1 MNLTNWNEWVGIG
14 EWVGQKILKFANL
27 IVADH
32 WPGLISLG
40 FLIVALLVALVIWW
54 QSRASISSLDQA
66 ARAARSAR
74 SDRSGLN
81 LATLS
86 TKLRQI
92 KGRAGQS
99 LEHAF
104 AEFRETLI
112 ETGRGDDTKVRN
124 SIRPSAFLN
133 ADDLGFSLRGW
144 RFVPGIF
151 VSLGLFLTFLGLVA
165 VLSSTA
171 DILPNGQTTDQTETM
186 KALRVLLSKA
196 SAKFTISLSALICS
210 IGVNIWLKHRAR
222 LVEKH
227 ADRFSQELEKGLEFI
242 SLEGL
247 ADRQLRAIEDQTAN
261 MQELNTR
268 LIAELSAPLEKISAS
283 SMDNI
288 SAMVGQLGSSITS
301 GIGES
306 LDKVADKIEAVG
318 ASLLSMTGSLKE
330 ASAQF
335 DISLKQSTQKLDET
349 VQRLERVSEQLSV
362 AGATVS
368 EATPS
373 ILETIKE
380 TNAQALKIA
389 EGSVEMV
396 NSAKMAVADEKQIV
410 EAALNSIRNLIQAFE
425 SRAAA
430 YDGQLEKAFQ
440 TYQTEVAKTVNQLE
454 SHGRGVQERFTDAL
468 GRLQTVVE
476 NAKAFEPESTRPNGA
491 DSSTGEVAG

>member
-1 MNLTNWNEWVGIG
+1 MNLTDWNEWIGVG
-14 EWVGQKILKFANL
+14 ERVGREILWFANL

-32 WPGLISLG
+32 WPGLISLS
-40 FLIVALLVALVIWW
+40 FLIAALLVSVVIWW
-54 QSRASISSLDQA
+54 QSRASISALDQA
-66 ARAARSAR
+66 AQAAKSAR
-74 SDRSGLN
+74 SSRQGLD
-81 LATLS
+81 LVTLS
-86 TKLRQI
+86 IKLRHI
-92 KGRAGQS
+92 RGESGRR

-112 ETGRGDDTKVRN
+112 EIGRSDDSKVRN

-133 ADDLGFSLRGW
+133 AEDLGFSLRGW

-171 DILPNGQTTDQTETM
+171 DILPNGQATDQTETM
-186 KALRVLLSKA
+186 RALRVLLSKA

-222 LVEKH
+222 QVEKH
-227 ADRFSQELEKGLEFI
+227 SDRLSEELEKGLEFI

-247 ADRQLRAIEDQTAN
+247 AERQLRAIEDQTAN

-268 LIAELSAPLEKISAS
+268 LIAELSEPLKKVSDS
-283 SMDNI
+283 SMENI

-306 LDKVADKIEAVG
+306 MDKVADKIEAVG
-318 ASLLSMTGSLKE
+318 ASLLSMSGSLKE
-330 ASAQF
+330 ASVQF
-335 DISLKQSTQKLDET
+335 DNSLKESTQKLDET
-349 VQRLERVSEQLSV
+349 VKRLERVSEQLTI

-389 EGSVEMV
+389 EGAAEMV
-396 NSAKMAVADEKQIV
+396 NSAKVTMAEEKQIV
-410 EAALNSIRNLIQAFE
+410 EAALNAIRNLIQSFE
-425 SRAAA
+425 SRASA

-440 TYQTEVAKTVNQLE
+440 VYQTEVAKTVDQLE
-454 SHGRGVQERFTDAL
+454 SHGRGVQERFANAL
-468 GRLQTVVE
+468 SRLQAVVE
-476 NAKAFEPESTRPNGA
+476 NAKAFEPEGIKPNGE
-491 DSSTGEVAG
+491 DSSSGEVAG